1 MSGVQLSGG
10 ELIIVIACVLLTVGV
25 CLYPWKR
32 QTQGGSRSDA
42 SQPRQPETVKGLP
55 DDLRDQLSV
64 VVIAPRD
71 LAELEDQCPICL
83 TDYEVH
89 DVQQQLPCGHHFHQ
103 PCLDAWFTSHATC
116 PVCRVQLTPQPDNPE
131 RDQQGA
137 GAKGENKEV
146 EAAAPAVETTSAAA
160 VEAETPKEPEA
171 TGGDAAPAGEDA
183 APAGE
188 DGGSKKRKAEGE
200 AGEEE
205 GDTKETVEVKPSEE
219 GAKGDGGDAQAK
231 KKSGPVVLGPQT
243 FATGLQMFNFFLDLL
258 RGWPVNLDINQYE
271 HMVLLDLLKKGHS
284 DPTSKVGP
292 GIRSF
297 QIRPHPEFHS
307 RCFFLVRTDGT
318 VDDFSYRK
326 CVEALM
332 GLPQEFTLSAAK
344 EWDSNGEAGGHG
356 GGGGARGLGT
366 NSVDDGNSD
375 SFAAAHTDRSRPN
388 EWKEFEALLVCP
400 LSNEPLRFDSTTSE
414 YISDSIGVAYPV
426 VNGIPPVPSILP
438 VCALVSSAV
447 CIALDTAVLTSAG
460 GEQQVGAMGEGI
472 RDTGHDLQNGADSA
486 TRAEQEAMIGG
497 ANGGETG
504 GEEEEEEEEHVEVSP
519 EATANP
525 ISKLIFWWLNPLMN
539 EGYRKPLEQAD
550 LPPLPPCDDAKA
562 VSVKFAHVWEQEL
575 HKDKPSLTRALFRCF
590 RYRLIIGA
598 LVQFVNVL
606 LQATPPIFLNAV
618 LLFIQGTPTDHFMK
632 KIFGDNFGYYAAAAL
647 FVVPTIRS
655 LLDAQYNQIMFRLGV
670 HVKTAL
676 VEIVYDKS
684 LKLSNGARQGK
695 SVGEIVTL
703 MQVDTEKVSMT
714 TPFLHFTWSGL
725 LQIFINLGLLI
736 YYIGWSAVA
745 GFAMLIITIPTQGKL
760 VSLLLAMQRKILL
773 NTGRRVKVINELL
786 QGIRVV
792 KCYAWEQPF
801 TAAIAGIRSVEL
813 KAMRSRVW
821 LRAVQTCFMLATPT
835 LIMVVTFAFYAEV
848 AHGSMMASTV
858 FTALSLFNSLRIP
871 LMIYPFVINSVLA
884 GHVSLQRLG
893 KYLSSPEMQHV
904 QKNEDKGDDPVAVSI
919 DHGNFQWSTAKPPAA
934 APSKPGGSKVAPGMG
949 GSFGAPMGMG
959 GGGPPGSARSAPG
972 KAGGDAAKRGE
983 KKGWWRWGKAKAG
996 PADKGSAGEKGSGA
1010 ESKDSKDKGKE
1021 KEKEKPFALTDV
1033 SITVP
1038 RGSLFAIVGS
1048 VGSGKSSL
1056 ISAIL
1061 GEMEAQRDDD
1071 EGGDGRKSTD
1081 RKSGERRR
1089 SSSERR
1095 RSSGERRRSES
1106 EGGVVDGENEE
1117 EKCRVTINGSLAYC
1131 SQQAWIMNTSLREN
1145 ILFGHEYEEDRY
1157 NAILD
1162 ACALRKDL
1170 AALPDG
1176 DSTEI
1181 GERGINLSGGQKQRV
1196 ALARAVYAD
1205 TDIVLLDDPLS
1216 AVDAHVGAHLFE
1228 NCVHGI
1234 LQGKTR
1240 VFVTN
1245 QLNFVPQ
1252 ADLIAVVDKGTVVE
1266 QGTYK
1271 ELMAQGGMFARLMLE
1286 SGSHR
1291 HTSDDAADAASSSSH
1306 SSPSDLAKR
1315 SLSRLVSRGRQLGGS
1330 KARTRSMSRRFSFS
1344 AQGTLVDQEQRA
1356 RGMLKLEVYKK
1367 YWLETS
1373 WIIPA
1378 GVLML
1383 FVIVQCVDAFTRY
1396 WLAYWTK
1403 NQFNQSAGFYLGIY
1417 ASLAMLYT
1425 ILIYFR
1431 TLGQA
1436 FLGLWTSKKLHEGM
1450 LASVLRAPMSFF
1462 DTTPVGRIL
1471 NRFSADQAGVDET
1484 LPFSW
1489 STFLNILFQV
1499 FGTIVVVT
1507 IVTWEFIIAFIPVAC
1522 LYFWVQQTYRKTA
1535 RELKRLDAVSK
1546 SPVYQQFT
1554 ETLNGLPVI
1563 RAYNQEERFLRMCDD
1578 KLDANNRAFFL
1589 LKCCDR
1595 WLSVRLELMGNT
1607 LVFAAAIF
1615 AVVNR
1620 GSVFAGFAGISI
1632 DYALQITA
1640 ALGMLVRQM
1649 TDTENQMNG
1658 VERIL
1663 EYRDKI
1669 DHEAPAVI
1677 KDADPGPEWPGKGE
1691 IQVEHI
1697 SMRYRPNLPLVLKD
1711 VSVSIQGGE
1720 RVGIVGR
1727 TGSGKSSLM
1736 LCLFRLVEPAEG
1748 RILIDGTEISG
1759 LGLTQ
1764 LRSRLSIIPQDPVL
1778 FSGTVRS
1785 NLDPFNCHSDDDVWT
1800 ALSHAHL
1807 KDKVGALTGKL
1818 EASVAEYGE
1827 NFSVG
1832 ERQLLCLARVL
1843 LRKNRIMIM
1852 DEATSSVDFETDR
1865 LIQATIRTH
1874 MQDSTMLIIAHRIN
1888 TVIDASRILV
1898 LSHGEVMEYDTPAA
1912 LLDSPEGQFSSLVE
1926 DTGEQT
1932 AAHLRKIARGELDF
1946 FAAYSKIVKAE

>member
-1 MSGVQLSGG
+1 MTG
-10 ELIIVIACVLLTVGV
+10 E
-25 CLYPWKR
+25 
-32 QTQGGSRSDA
+32 
-42 SQPRQPETVKGLP
+42 
-55 DDLRDQLSV
+55 
-64 VVIAPRD
+64 
-71 LAELEDQCPICL
+71 
-83 TDYEVH
+83 
-89 DVQQQLPCGHHFHQ
+89 
-103 PCLDAWFTSHATC
+103 
-116 PVCRVQLTPQPDNPE
+116 
-131 RDQQGA
+131 
-137 GAKGENKEV
+137 GENKEV
-146 EAAAPAVETTSAAA
+146 EAAAPAVETTSAAS
-160 VEAETPKEPEA
+160 VEAEKPAETPKEPET
-171 TGGDAAPAGEDA
+171 TGGDSAPAGEDA

-188 DGGSKKRKAEGE
+188 DAGSKKRKAEGE

-205 GDTKETVEVKPSEE
+205 GDAKETEGVKPSEA
-219 GAKGDGGDAQAK
+219 GTSGDGGDAQGK

-284 DPTSKVGP
+284 DPTSKVGA

-307 RCFFLVRTDGT
+307 RCFFLVRSDGT

-344 EWDSNGEAGGHG
+344 EWDSNREGHG
-356 GGGGARGLGT
+356 GVMPVFRGLGT
-366 NSVDDGNSD
+366 NSGDHGDSD
-375 SFAAAHTDRSRPN
+375 LFAAAHTDNSRAN
-388 EWKEFEALLVCP
+388 AWKEFQALLVCP
-400 LSNEPLRFDSTTSE
+400 LSGEPLRFDSTTAQDDVKYLYSFVGGKSHE
-414 YISDSIGVAYPV
+414 IH
-426 VNGIPPVPSILP
+426 
-438 VCALVSSAV
+438 CALVSSAAG
-447 CIALDTAVLTSAG
+447 IALGRAVLTSAN
-460 GEQQVGAMGEGI
+460 GETAVGAMGEGI
-472 RDTGHDLQNGADSA
+472 RDTGHDLRNGADSA
-486 TRAEQEAMIGG
+486 TRAEQEAMING
-497 ANGGETG
+497 ANGGVNG
-504 GEEEEEEEEHVEVSP
+504 GEAGSHDEKRTQGGATDKATERGGADEGPSSSNGPPTSDKAQRHHEEEGEEEEHVQVSP
-519 EATANP
+519 EAKANP
-525 ISKLIFWWLNPLMN
+525 FSKLIFWWLNPLMN
-539 EGYRKPLEQAD
+539 AGYRKPLEQAD

-562 VSVKFAHVWEQEL
+562 VSIKFAHVWAQEVR
-575 HKDKPSLTRALFRCF
+575 KDKPSLTRALFRCF

-632 KIFGDNFGYYAAAAL
+632 KIFGDNYGYYAAAAL

-703 MQVDTEKVSMT
+703 MQVDTEKVSMV
-714 TPFLHFTWSGL
+714 TPFLHFTWSGI

-760 VSLLLAMQRKILL
+760 VGLLLSMQRKILL

-848 AHGSMMASTV
+848 AKGSMMASTV

-919 DHGNFQWSTAKPPAA
+919 DHANFQWSTAKPPAA

-949 GSFGAPMGMG
+949 GGFGAPMGMA
-959 GGGPPGSARSAPG
+959 GGGPPGSARTAPS
-972 KAGGDAAKRGE
+972 KAGGDEAKRGG
-983 KKGWWRWGKAKAG
+983 KKGWWRWGKAKAE

-1010 ESKDSKDKGKE
+1010 ESKDKGKE

-1033 SITVP
+1033 TVTVP

-1061 GEMEAQRDDD
+1061 GEMEAQRDED
-1071 EGGDGRKSTD
+1071 EGVDNRKSSD

-1089 SSSERR
+1089 SSSDRR

-1106 EGGVVDGENEE
+1106 GVVEGENEE
-1117 EKCRVTINGSLAYC
+1117 GKCRVTINGSLAYC

-1245 QLNFVPQ
+1245 QLNYVPQ

-1271 ELMAQGGMFARLMLE
+1271 ELMSQGGMFARLMLE
-1286 SGSHR
+1286 SGSHK
-1291 HTSDDAADAASSSSH
+1291 HTNDSPDAADAASSSS
-1306 SSPSDLAKR
+1306 SSPKDLGTK
-1315 SLSRLVSRGRQLGGS
+1315 SLNRLMSRGRQLGGS
-1330 KARTRSMSRRFSFS
+1330 KARTRSMSRRASFS
-1344 AQGTLVDQEQRA
+1344 THGTLVDQEQRA
-1356 RGMLKLEVYKK
+1356 RGMLKMEVYKK

-1403 NQFNQSAGFYLGIY
+1403 DQFNQSAGFYLGIY

-1499 FGTIVVVT
+1499 FGTIIVVT

-1677 KDADPGPEWPGKGE
+1677 KDADPGSDWPGKGE
-1691 IQVEHI
+1691 IRVEEI
-1697 SMRYRPNLPLVLKD
+1697 SMRYRPNLPLVLKN

-1736 LCLFRLVEPAEG
+1736 LCLFRLIEPAEG
-1748 RILIDGTEISG
+1748 RILIDGTDIAG
-1759 LGLTQ
+1759 MGLTQ

-1912 LLDSPEGQFSSLVE
+1912 LLDSAEGQFSSLVE

>member
-1 MSGVQLSGG
+1 
-10 ELIIVIACVLLTVGV
+10 
-25 CLYPWKR
+25 
-32 QTQGGSRSDA
+32 
-42 SQPRQPETVKGLP
+42 
-55 DDLRDQLSV
+55 
-64 VVIAPRD
+64 
-71 LAELEDQCPICL
+71 
-83 TDYEVH
+83 
-89 DVQQQLPCGHHFHQ
+89 
-103 PCLDAWFTSHATC
+103 
-116 PVCRVQLTPQPDNPE
+116 
-131 RDQQGA
+131 
-137 GAKGENKEV
+137 
-146 EAAAPAVETTSAAA
+146 
-160 VEAETPKEPEA
+160 
-171 TGGDAAPAGEDA
+171 
-183 APAGE
+183 
-188 DGGSKKRKAEGE
+188 
-200 AGEEE
+200 
-205 GDTKETVEVKPSEE
+205 
-219 GAKGDGGDAQAK
+219 
-231 KKSGPVVLGPQT
+231 
-243 FATGLQMFNFFLDLL
+243 
-258 RGWPVNLDINQYE
+258 
-271 HMVLLDLLKKGHS
+271 
-284 DPTSKVGP
+284 
-292 GIRSF
+292 
-297 QIRPHPEFHS
+297 
-307 RCFFLVRTDGT
+307 
-318 VDDFSYRK
+318 
-326 CVEALM
+326 
-332 GLPQEFTLSAAK
+332 
-344 EWDSNGEAGGHG
+344 
-356 GGGGARGLGT
+356 
-366 NSVDDGNSD
+366 
-375 SFAAAHTDRSRPN
+375 
-388 EWKEFEALLVCP
+388 
-400 LSNEPLRFDSTTSE
+400 
-414 YISDSIGVAYPV
+414 
-426 VNGIPPVPSILP
+426 
-438 VCALVSSAV
+438 
-447 CIALDTAVLTSAG
+447 
-460 GEQQVGAMGEGI
+460 MGEGI

-486 TRAEQEAMIGG
+486 TRAEQDAMIGG

-504 GEEEEEEEEHVEVSP
+504 IPDEKRTQGGATDKATEGGGAGEGPSSSNGPSTLDKAHRDHEEEEEEEELVVISP
-519 EATANP
+519 EAKANP
-525 ISKLIFWWLNPLMN
+525 FSKLIFWWLNPLMN
-539 EGYRKPLEQAD
+539 AGYRKPLEQAD

-562 VSVKFAHVWEQEL
+562 VSVKFAHVWAQEVQ
-575 HKDKPSLTRALFRCF
+575 KDKPSLTRALFRCF

-632 KIFGDNFGYYAAAAL
+632 KIFGDNYGYYAAAAL

-703 MQVDTEKVSMT
+703 MQVDTEKVSMV
-714 TPFLHFTWSGL
+714 TPFLHFTWSGI

-760 VSLLLAMQRKILL
+760 VGLLLSMQRRILL
-773 NTGRRVKVINELL
+773 NTGRRVKTHMHMSTPMPVSMPM
-786 QGIRVV
+786 RVMLV
-792 KCYAWEQPF
+792 HAHP
-801 TAAIAGIRSVEL
+801 
-813 KAMRSRVW
+813 
-821 LRAVQTCFMLATPT
+821 TCIHSTPT
-835 LIMVVTFAFYAEV
+835 PRPVRLSPPLPQVTFAFYAEV

-893 KYLSSPEMQHV
+893 KYLSSAEMQHV

-919 DHGNFQWSTAKPPAA
+919 DHANFQWSTAKPPTA

-949 GSFGAPMGMG
+949 GGFGAPMGMG

-972 KAGGDAAKRGE
+972 KSGGDAAKRGG
-983 KKGWWRWGKAKAG
+983 KKGWWRWGKAKAE

-1010 ESKDSKDKGKE
+1010 ESKENKDNKDKGKE
-1021 KEKEKPFALTDV
+1021 KEKETPFALTDV
-1033 SITVP
+1033 TVTVP

-1061 GEMEAQRDDD
+1061 GEMEAQRDEE
-1071 EGGDGRKSTD
+1071 EGGDGRKSLD
-1081 RKSGERRR
+1081 RKFGERRR

-1095 RSSGERRRSES
+1095 RSSSERRSES
-1106 EGGVVDGENEE
+1106 GVVDGENEE
-1117 EKCRVTINGSLAYC
+1117 GKCRVTINGSLAYC

-1245 QLNFVPQ
+1245 QLNYVPQ

-1271 ELMAQGGMFARLMLE
+1271 ELMSQGGMFARLMLE
-1286 SGSHR
+1286 SGSHK
-1291 HTSDDAADAASSSSH
+1291 HTNDSPDAADAASSSS
-1306 SSPSDLAKR
+1306 SSPKDLGTK
-1315 SLSRLVSRGRQLGGS
+1315 SLNRLMSRGRQLGGS
-1330 KARTRSMSRRFSFS
+1330 KARTRTMSRRASFS
-1344 AQGTLVDQEQRA
+1344 THGTLVDQEQRA
-1356 RGMLKLEVYKK
+1356 RGMLKMEVYKK

-1403 NQFNQSAGFYLGIY
+1403 DQFNQSAGFYLGIY
-1417 ASLAMLYT
+1417 ASLAMVYT
-1425 ILIYFR
+1425 VLIYFR

-1499 FGTIVVVT
+1499 FGTIIVVT
-1507 IVTWEFIIAFIPVAC
+1507 IVTWEFIIAFVPVAC

-1563 RAYNQEERFLRMCDD
+1563 RAYNQGERFLRMCDD

-1677 KDADPGPEWPGKGE
+1677 KDADPGPEWPGKGD
-1691 IQVEHI
+1691 IQVEHL
-1697 SMRYRPNLPLVLKD
+1697 SMRYRPNLPLVLKN

-1736 LCLFRLVEPAEG
+1736 LCLFRLIEPTEG
-1748 RILIDGTEISG
+1748 RILIDGTDIAG
-1759 LGLTQ
+1759 MGLTQ

-1800 ALSHAHL
+1800 SLSHAHL

>member
-1 MSGVQLSGG
+1 
-10 ELIIVIACVLLTVGV
+10 
-25 CLYPWKR
+25 
-32 QTQGGSRSDA
+32 
-42 SQPRQPETVKGLP
+42 
-55 DDLRDQLSV
+55 
-64 VVIAPRD
+64 
-71 LAELEDQCPICL
+71 
-83 TDYEVH
+83 
-89 DVQQQLPCGHHFHQ
+89 
-103 PCLDAWFTSHATC
+103 
-116 PVCRVQLTPQPDNPE
+116 
-131 RDQQGA
+131 
-137 GAKGENKEV
+137 
-146 EAAAPAVETTSAAA
+146 
-160 VEAETPKEPEA
+160 
-171 TGGDAAPAGEDA
+171 
-183 APAGE
+183 
-188 DGGSKKRKAEGE
+188 
-200 AGEEE
+200 
-205 GDTKETVEVKPSEE
+205 
-219 GAKGDGGDAQAK
+219 
-231 KKSGPVVLGPQT
+231 
-243 FATGLQMFNFFLDLL
+243 
-258 RGWPVNLDINQYE
+258 
-271 HMVLLDLLKKGHS
+271 
-284 DPTSKVGP
+284 
-292 GIRSF
+292 
-297 QIRPHPEFHS
+297 
-307 RCFFLVRTDGT
+307 
-318 VDDFSYRK
+318 
-326 CVEALM
+326 
-332 GLPQEFTLSAAK
+332 
-344 EWDSNGEAGGHG
+344 
-356 GGGGARGLGT
+356 
-366 NSVDDGNSD
+366 
-375 SFAAAHTDRSRPN
+375 
-388 EWKEFEALLVCP
+388 
-400 LSNEPLRFDSTTSE
+400 
-414 YISDSIGVAYPV
+414 
-426 VNGIPPVPSILP
+426 
-438 VCALVSSAV
+438 
-447 CIALDTAVLTSAG
+447 
-460 GEQQVGAMGEGI
+460 MGEGI
-472 RDTGHDLQNGADSA
+472 RDTGHDLQNGAGSA
-486 TRAEQEAMIGG
+486 SRAEQEAMIGG
-497 ANGGETG
+497 EAGGPEDRRTQDGATDKATSGGEAEGGPSSSNGPTTAEKTDRHSEE

-519 EATANP
+519 EAKANP
-525 ISKLIFWWLNPLMN
+525 LSKLIFWWLNPLMN
-539 EGYRKPLEQAD
+539 AGYRKPLEQAD

-562 VSVKFAHVWEQEL
+562 VSVKFAHVWAEEI

-632 KIFGDNFGYYAAAAL
+632 KIFGDNFGYYSAAAL
-647 FVVPTIRS
+647 FVVPTVRS
-655 LLDAQYNQIMFRLGV
+655 LLDAQYNNIMFRLGV

-745 GFAMLIITIPTQGKL
+745 GFALLIITIPTQGKL

-835 LIMVVTFAFYAEV
+835 LIMVVTFAFYSEV
-848 AHGSMMASTV
+848 AHGNMMASTV

-893 KYLSSPEMQHV
+893 KYLSSAEMQHV
-904 QKNEDKGDDPVAVSI
+904 EKNEDKGDDPVAVSI

-934 APSKPGGSKVAPGMG
+934 SSSKPGGSKVAPGMG
-949 GSFGAPMGMG
+949 GGFGGPMGMA
-959 GGGPPGSARSAPG
+959 GGGPPGSARSAAS
-972 KAGGDAAKRGE
+972 KAGGQEAKGKQGG
-983 KKGWWRWGKAKAG
+983 KKGWWRWGKSKAVAAEKVG
-996 PADKGSAGEKGSGA
+996 EGAEEKGSGGA
-1010 ESKDSKDKGKE
+1010 DVKDKGKE
-1021 KEKEKPFALTDV
+1021 KEKEKPFALIDV
-1033 SITVP
+1033 KISVP

-1061 GEMEAQRDDD
+1061 GEMEAQREDE
-1071 EGGDGRKSTD
+1071 EGGGARKSTD

-1089 SSSERR
+1089 SSERRSSERR
-1095 RSSGERRRSES
+1095 RSGS
-1106 EGGVVDGENEE
+1106 EGGVANGENEE
-1117 EKCRVTINGSLAYC
+1117 DKCRVAINGSLAYC

-1228 NCVHGI
+1228 RCVRGI
-1234 LQGKTR
+1234 LENKTR

-1245 QLNFVPQ
+1245 QLNYVPE

-1271 ELMAQGGMFARLMLE
+1271 DLMARGGMFARLMLE
-1286 SGSHR
+1286 SGSHK
-1291 HTSDDAADAASSSSH
+1291 HAPNALDGPDAASSSS
-1306 SSPSDLAKR
+1306 SSPAEPASKQ
-1315 SLSRLVSRGRQLGGS
+1315 LSRLVSRGRQLGGS
-1330 KARTRSMSRRFSFS
+1330 KARTRSMSRRASFS
-1344 AQGTLVDQEQRA
+1344 TQGTLVDQEARA
-1356 RGMLKLEVYKK
+1356 RGVLKMEVYRK

-1373 WIIPA
+1373 WVIPA

-1383 FVIVQCVDAFTRY
+1383 FVIVQAVDAFTRY

-1425 ILIYFR
+1425 ILVYFR

-1450 LASVLRAPMSFF
+1450 LSSVLRAPMSFF

-1499 FGTIVVVT
+1499 FGTIIVVT

-1615 AVVNR
+1615 AVINR
-1620 GSVFAGFAGISI
+1620 GSVFAGYAGISI

-1669 DHEAPAVI
+1669 DHEAPSVV
-1677 KDADPGPEWPGKGE
+1677 KEADPGADWPAKGE
-1691 IQVEHI
+1691 IQVDQI
-1697 SMRYRPNLPLVLKD
+1697 SMRYRPGLPLVLKQ
-1711 VSVSIQGGE
+1711 VSVSVQGGE

-1736 LCLFRLVEPAEG
+1736 LCLFRLIEPSEG
-1748 RILIDGTEISG
+1748 RIFIDGTDISS

-1785 NLDPFNCHSDDDVWT
+1785 NLDPFNCHTDDEVWT

-1807 KDKVGALTGKL
+1807 KDKVGALQGKL

-1874 MQDSTMLIIAHRIN
+1874 MQESTMLIIAHRIN

-1898 LSHGEVMEYDTPAA
+1898 LSHGEVMEYDTPAV
-1912 LLDSPEGQFSSLVE
+1912 LLDKSEGQFASLVE

-1946 FAAYSKIVKAE
+1946 FSAYSKIVKHD